1 MDARLP
7 ALLQL
12 YYCFTTAL
20 IQLYYC
26 CTTAVLYD
34 WIGAAQRMAHEKM
47 DASALYYRFY
57 SFLQLLLFTTDSL
70 VLNSIGTG

>member
-7 ALLQL
+7 ALLLL
-12 YYCFTTAL
+12 YYCFITV
-20 IQLYYC
+20 
-26 CTTAVLYD
+26 VLCD
-34 WIGAAQRMAHEKM
+34 LIGAAQRMAHEKM
-47 DASALYYRFY
+47 DASALYYRFC